1 MLTVTKTAPNRV
13 DLDVSGRIDAEE
25 MSNGLDE
32 LLRLSEDVNAGVMLY
47 RITTFAFPDFGALAA
62 EFARLPKLF
71 GLLGR
76 FDRCAVVS
84 DAAWIR
90 TAAEV
95 EGALFPGLDIKSF
108 DLTEVDEAEAWLGEA
123 ATVQETYNEDA

>member
-1 MLTVTKTAPNRV
+1 MLTVTKKAPNRV
-13 DLDVSGRIDAEE
+13 DLDVSGRIDADQ
-25 MSNGLDE
+25 MANGLDE
-32 LLRLSEDVNAGVMLY
+32 LLHLSEDVNAGAMLY
-47 RITTFAFPDFGALAA
+47 KITTFAFPDFGTLAA

-108 DLTEVDEAEAWLGEA
+108 DLTEIDEAEAWLGQGA
-123 ATVQETYNEDA
+123 AVQEAQSEDA

>member
-1 MLTVTKTAPNRV
+1 MFTITKPAANRV
-13 DLDVSGRIDAEE
+13 DIEVSGRIDSDE
-25 MSNGLDE
+25 MARGLDD
-32 LLRLSEDVNAGVMLY
+32 LLDKSQDVNAGVMLY
-47 RITTFAFPDFGALAA
+47 QIKGFAFPDLGALAA
-62 EFARLPKLF
+62 EMARLPKLF

-95 EGALFPGLDIKSF
+95 EGALFPGLEIKSF
-108 DLTEVDEAEAWLGEA
+108 DLGDGDVAEAWLKTGIA
-123 ATVQETYNEDA
+123 